1 MPSVIEEREIE
12 NEARPERIR
21 VRGEELLAKV
31 RQLIHEG
38 NTRRIIVTADDGTT
52 VLEIP
57 LTAGV
62 IGTMMAPA
70 LVAVGAIAA
79 LASDYNLVI
88 EARKPA
94 APSETTNQ

>member
-1 MPSVIEEREIE
+1 MPAVIEEREIE
-12 NEARPERIR
+12 NETRTERIR

-31 RQLIHEG
+31 RELVHEG

-94 APSETTNQ
+94 TPSATANQ